1 VTLEAAILL
10 PLFIVGI
17 LTLGFSIKIIFADEN
32 IGFAA
37 SDEARVLGEE
47 AYNIPIAPFFKNNLE
62 KRILKENKHAAA
74 VKVKYFSYLYSQ
86 DGVDG
91 LISFQVTCWME
102 SGLPLG
108 MKRGMELKENI
119 KCRGFIGRTAAS
131 QPFTFDEMEK
141 NDQSNIVWIFPDGG
155 ERYHQND
162 CTYISSYPLQM
173 VLNESLRSQYK
184 PCDVCHPESMKDG
197 SLVYCF
203 VHYGEVY
210 HMESCPTIDKYV
222 ISMEKTQA
230 EDRGYTPCFKC
241 GGTE

>member
-1 VTLEAAILL
+1 MKLRSIILKYKGKPTIESGSVTLEAAILL

-184 PCDVCHPESMKDG
+184 PWGMSSIFSLCGILSITQKVRG
-197 SLVYCF
+197 SWWAREGAPQRGVWL
-203 VHYGEVY
+203 
-210 HMESCPTIDKYV
+210 PTH
-222 ISMEKTQA
+222 
-230 EDRGYTPCFKC
+230 
-241 GGTE
+241 